1 MRAATDF
8 DARHHPCATRC
19 CRRAWRAAIELKRGT
34 TMCHALLP
42 PCVQTLVGSEAPSV
56 CHAMLPACVL
66 PPCVACSH
74 WFQRGTIHVPRDAT
88 AVRGVH
94 AAIDLKRGTIHVPR
108 DAAAVCAAYL
118 KRGTIHVPRD
128 AAAVHGVQLLI

>member
-1 MRAATDF
+1 
-8 DARHHPCATRC
+8 
-19 CRRAWRAAIELKRGT
+19 
-34 TMCHALLP
+34 MCHALLP

-94 AAIDLKRGTIHVPR
+94 AAIDLSEARSMCH
-108 DAAAVCAAYL
+108 AMLLLY
-118 KRGTIHVPRD
+118 
-128 AAAVHGVQLLI
+128 VQPI